1 MSTSYLKWCFHIV
14 DSDGREAGVSYKS
27 STTGALVERRG
38 VYDSWDNSEC
48 DGPYAVP
55 VGKKGLVWI
64 MFASGPLYVLMSVT
78 RKVYEANEAGYIYS
92 AKVIA
97 WKGNATLSY
106 SIGMETYYEYNTLL
120 TEE

>member
-1 MSTSYLKWCFHIV
+1 
-14 DSDGREAGVSYKS
+14 
-27 STTGALVERRG
+27 
-38 VYDSWDNSEC
+38 
-48 DGPYAVP
+48 
-55 VGKKGLVWI
+55 